1 MNRINPLYLG
11 LLLVAL
17 ILFISFKLSGAK
29 NDLMDVK
36 ESYQDS
42 AKLSIELSELKKTYT
57 NRLKLPSS
65 ISRSITQKVDKSGV
79 VISSQSMDSV
89 ILNALMSRVLNSS
102 YNIKELKIKK
112 LSDTKVS
119 LYMEIR
125 W

>member
-79 VISSQSMDSV
+79 VISSQSMDSM